1 MITTSGG
8 DIDLHDRIVEIIN
21 KIYDL
26 EEHGSNGGKG
36 YYFTNADTDYPHISI
51 PFSSSSTLGYV
62 EIIVGTI
69 ESESDE
75 EDDEEDDDA

>member
-1 MITTSGG
+1 MKVMITTSGG

-26 EEHGSNGGKG
+26 EEYGSNGGKG
-36 YYFTNADTDYPHISI
+36 YYFTNADTDYPHISL

-62 EIIVGTI
+62 EILVGTI
-69 ESESDE
+69 
-75 EDDEEDDDA
+75 DDDDDDDDGDD